1 MNNIEPLDRK
11 EITQPM
17 IRARAINRIL
27 NLFSEWF
34 TTEDVPP
41 MTLDEA
47 VDLWWTEIRWFD
59 HQWSDPDFEITHN
72 GILWRDE

>member
-1 MNNIEPLDRK
+1 MKTFNDLDERD
-11 EITQPM
+11 M
-17 IRARAINRIL
+17 

-59 HQWSDPDFEITHN
+59 YQWQGE
-72 GILWRDE
+72 

>member
-1 MNNIEPLDRK
+1 MKKFNDLD
-11 EITQPM
+11 
-17 IRARAINRIL
+17 ACDL
-27 NLFSEWF
+27 DLFTKWF

-59 HQWSDPDFEITHN
+59 REWEQLDFEITHN
-72 GILWRDE
+72 GIFWRD

>member
-1 MNNIEPLDRK
+1 MKTFDDLDTRD
-11 EITQPM
+11 EQ
-17 IRARAINRIL
+17 
-27 NLFSEWF
+27 LFYDWF
-34 TTEDVPP
+34 TTADFVPP

-72 GILWRDE
+72 GIFWRDE